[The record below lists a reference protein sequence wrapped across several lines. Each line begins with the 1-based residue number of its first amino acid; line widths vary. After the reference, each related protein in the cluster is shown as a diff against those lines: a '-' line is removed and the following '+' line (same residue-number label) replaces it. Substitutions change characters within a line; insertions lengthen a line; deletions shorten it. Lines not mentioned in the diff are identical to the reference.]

1 MKQNPKAKRYS
12 SRCNRQCVNVR
23 SAFVAAHVREE
34 GIHFRIKTKQA
45 KKN

>member
-1 MKQNPKAKRYS
+1 MKQNPKARRYS

-23 SAFVAAHVREE
+23 FAFVAVREE